1 MSAPRGLQRPGVMT
15 TVLSKKPIF
24 LLILFIAII
33 VLLLLFSIFDEGKKK
48 KKNRGQ
54 DQETVLIEPQQ
65 PLPSVST
72 DEEGLNL
79 PKAPKKSKGLA
90 SQADI
95 STLEKEDE
103 QKAFEPIQVVPATP
117 PPQDP
122 VKAALDKQRQKQLI
136 AVLQYRFEKQRQ
148 ALESNLVAYKKDDSM
163 IINTSTGAFN
173 QTGRQSGPSA
183 RLAALNSELANVKA
197 NIGFGGA
204 GSQSTASVTT
214 KTGLSI
220 FANQTENNDG
230 SMWDNG
236 YSMDQ
241 DTNAL
246 SIKTGSIIPV
256 VLITGID
263 STLPGYISGQV
274 SQNVWDTA
282 TGYNLL
288 IPQGTK
294 VFGQYQNDI
303 NMGQERV
310 FVAWQRL
317 IFPDGRTMTL
327 NDMPGGDQLGY
338 TGLKDKVN
346 NHYFRIYGHALLM
359 SLVTGGTAYAI
370 NSLDNDNND
379 ETTTL
384 NESLGTAFA
393 NQVGQTTM
401 KLLEKHMNMS
411 PTLTIRPGY
420 RLNIIAVKDLAFS
433 EPYEGK
439 L

>member
-1 MSAPRGLQRPGVMT
+1 MSAPRGLQRPGVVT
-15 TVLSKKPIF
+15 TVLSKKPILVLF
-24 LLILFIAII
+24 LFIAII
-33 VLLLLFSIFDEGKKK
+33 VLLLLFSIFDEGKRN
-48 KKNRGQ
+48 NRNGDQ
-54 DQETVLIEPQQ
+54 DQETLLIEPQQ
-65 PLPSVST
+65 SSVST

-79 PKAPKKSKGLA
+79 PKAPKQRKGLA
-90 SQADI
+90 SESDMNTQGK
-95 STLEKEDE
+95 KED
-103 QKAFEPIQVVPATP
+103 QKALEPIEVVRANP
-117 PPQDP
+117 PPHDP
-122 VKAALDKQRQKQLI
+122 VKAALDKQRQKQLVT
-136 AVLQYRFEKQRQ
+136 VLQYRFEKQRQ
-148 ALESNLVAYKKDDSM
+148 ALESNPVVYKNNASM
-163 IINTSTGAFN
+163 IVRTSSGVSD
-173 QTGRQSGPSA
+173 QTSRQSGTSA
-183 RLAALNSELANVKA
+183 RLSALNSELANAKA
-197 NIGFGGA
+197 RLGLGGA

-214 KTGLSI
+214 TTGLSI
-220 FANQTENNDG
+220 SAQTEINDD

-246 SIKTGSIIPV
+246 SIKTGAIIPV

-294 VFGQYQNDI
+294 VFGQYQNNI
-303 NMGQERV
+303 MMGQERV
-310 FVAWQRL
+310 FVVWQRL

-327 NDMPGGDQLGY
+327 KDMPGGDQLGY

-359 SLVTGGTAYAI
+359 SLVTGGTAYAMNTLNGD
-370 NSLDNDNND
+370 NSD

-384 NESLGTAFA
+384 NESMGTALA
-393 NQVGQTTM
+393 DQMGQTTM
-401 KLLEKHMNMS
+401 GLLEKHMNMS

-420 RLNIIAVKDLAFS
+420 RLNIIAVKDLEFS

>member
-1 MSAPRGLQRPGVMT
+1 MNAPRGLQRPGVMT
-15 TVLSKKPIF
+15 TVLSKKPI
-24 LLILFIAII
+24 LLLMLFIVII
-33 VLLLLFSIFDEGKKK
+33 VVLLLFSIFDEGKRN
-48 KKNRGQ
+48 KKNS
-54 DQETVLIEPQQ
+54 DQNQEALLIEPQQ
-65 PLPSVST
+65 SSVST

-79 PKAPKKSKGLA
+79 PRAPKERKGLA
-90 SQADI
+90 SETNINTQGK
-95 STLEKEDE
+95 KED
-103 QKAFEPIQVVPATP
+103 QKTFEPIEVVRAKPS
-117 PPQDP
+117 PQNP
-122 VKAALDKQRQKQLI
+122 VKAALNKQRQKQLVT
-136 AVLQYRFEKQRQ
+136 VLQYRFEKQRQ
-148 ALESNLVAYKKDDSM
+148 ALESNPVAYKKNASM
-163 IINTSTGAFN
+163 IIGTSAGVSD
-173 QTGRQSGPSA
+173 QTGWQSGSSA
-183 RLAALNSELANVKA
+183 RLSALNSELTKA
-197 NIGFGGA
+197 KRKIGLGGG

-214 KTGLSI
+214 KAGLSI
-220 FANQTENNDG
+220 SASQTGSNDS

-294 VFGQYQNDI
+294 VFGQYQNNI
-303 NMGQERV
+303 IMGQERV

-317 IFPDGRTMTL
+317 IFPDGRAMTL
-327 NDMPGGDQLGY
+327 KDMPGGDQLGY
-338 TGLKDKVN
+338 AGLKDKVN

-359 SLVTGGTAYAI
+359 SLVTGGTAYAMNTLDSD
-370 NSLDNDNND
+370 NS

-384 NESLGTAFA
+384 NESMGTAFA
-393 NQVGQTTM
+393 DQMGQTTM
-401 KLLEKHMNMS
+401 GLLEKHMNMS

-420 RLNIIAVKDLAFS
+420 RLNIIAVKDLEFS

>member
-1 MSAPRGLQRPGVMT
+1 MNAPRGLQRPGVMT
-15 TVLSKKPIF
+15 TVLSKKPI
-24 LLILFIAII
+24 LLLMLFIVII
-33 VLLLLFSIFDEGKKK
+33 VVLLLFSIFDEGKRN
-48 KKNRGQ
+48 KKNS
-54 DQETVLIEPQQ
+54 DQNQEALLIEPQQ
-65 PLPSVST
+65 SSVST

-79 PKAPKKSKGLA
+79 PRAPKERKGLA
-90 SQADI
+90 SETNINTQGK
-95 STLEKEDE
+95 KED
-103 QKAFEPIQVVPATP
+103 QKTFEPIEVVRAKPSL
-117 PPQDP
+117 QNP
-122 VKAALDKQRQKQLI
+122 VKAALNKQRQKQLVT
-136 AVLQYRFEKQRQ
+136 VLQYRFEKQRQ
-148 ALESNLVAYKKDDSM
+148 ALESNPVAYKKNASM
-163 IINTSTGAFN
+163 IIGTSAGVSD
-173 QTGRQSGPSA
+173 QTGWQSGSSA
-183 RLAALNSELANVKA
+183 RLSALNSELTKA
-197 NIGFGGA
+197 KRKIGLGGG

-214 KTGLSI
+214 KAGLSI
-220 FANQTENNDG
+220 SASQTGSNDS

-294 VFGQYQNDI
+294 VFGQYQNNI
-303 NMGQERV
+303 IMGQERV

-317 IFPDGRTMTL
+317 IFPDGRAMTL
-327 NDMPGGDQLGY
+327 KDMPGGDQLGY
-338 TGLKDKVN
+338 AGLKDKVN

-359 SLVTGGTAYAI
+359 SLVTGGTAYAMNTLDSD
-370 NSLDNDNND
+370 NS

-384 NESLGTAFA
+384 NESMGTAFA
-393 NQVGQTTM
+393 DQMGQTTM
-401 KLLEKHMNMS
+401 GLLEKHMNMS

-420 RLNIIAVKDLAFS
+420 RLNIIAVKDLEFS

>member
-15 TVLSKKPIF
+15 TVLSKKPI
-24 LLILFIAII
+24 LLLMLFIAII
-33 VLLLLFSIFDEGKKK
+33 VLLLLFSIFDEGKRK
-48 KKNRGQ
+48 KKNSGQ
-54 DQETVLIEPQQ
+54 DQETLLIEPQQ
-65 PLPSVST
+65 SSVST

-79 PKAPKKSKGLA
+79 PKAPKKRKGLA
-90 SQADI
+90 SQDDMN
-95 STLEKEDE
+95 TLGKKED
-103 QKAFEPIQVVPATP
+103 QKAFEPIEVVRANP

-122 VKAALDKQRQKQLI
+122 VKAALDKQRQKQL
-136 AVLQYRFEKQRQ
+136 VTVRQYRFEKQRQ
-148 ALESNLVAYKKDDSM
+148 ALESNLVAYKKNASM
-163 IINTSTGAFN
+163 VISTSAGVSDH
-173 QTGRQSGPSA
+173 TGRQSGSSA
-183 RLAALNSELANVKA
+183 RLASLNSELANAKA
-197 NIGFGGA
+197 RIGLGGV

-220 FANQTENNDG
+220 LANQTQGNDG

-294 VFGQYQNDI
+294 VFGQYQNNI
-303 NMGQERV
+303 IMGQERV
-310 FVAWQRL
+310 FVVWQRL
-317 IFPDGRTMTL
+317 IFPDGRAMTL
-327 NDMPGGDQLGY
+327 KDMPGGDQLGF

-359 SLVTGGTAYAI
+359 SLVTGGTAYALNTLGSD
-370 NSLDNDNND
+370 NS

-393 NQVGQTTM
+393 DQMGRTTM
-401 KLLEKHMNMS
+401 GLLEKHMNMS

>member
-1 MSAPRGLQRPGVMT
+1 MSAPRGLQRPGVVT
-15 TVLSKKPIF
+15 TVLSKKPILVLF
-24 LLILFIAII
+24 LFIAII
-33 VLLLLFSIFDEGKKK
+33 VLLLLFSIFDEGKRN
-48 KKNRGQ
+48 NRNGDQ
-54 DQETVLIEPQQ
+54 DQETLLIEPQQ
-65 PLPSVST
+65 SSVST

-79 PKAPKKSKGLA
+79 PKAPKQRKGLA
-90 SQADI
+90 SETDMN
-95 STLEKEDE
+95 SMDKKED
-103 QKAFEPIQVVPATP
+103 QKALEPIEVVRANP

-122 VKAALDKQRQKQLI
+122 VKAALDKQRQKQLVT
-136 AVLQYRFEKQRQ
+136 VLQYRFEKQRQ
-148 ALESNLVAYKKDDSM
+148 ALESNPVVYKNNASM
-163 IINTSTGAFN
+163 IVRTSSGVSD
-173 QTGRQSGPSA
+173 QTSRQSGTSA
-183 RLAALNSELANVKA
+183 RLSALNSELANAKA
-197 NIGFGGA
+197 RLGLGGS

-214 KTGLSI
+214 TTGLSI
-220 FANQTENNDG
+220 SAQTEINED

-236 YSMDQ
+236 YAMDQ
-241 DTNAL
+241 ETNAL
-246 SIKTGSIIPV
+246 SIKTGAIIPV

-274 SQNVWDTA
+274 SQHVWDTA

-294 VFGQYQNDI
+294 VFGQYQNNI
-303 NMGQERV
+303 MMGQERV
-310 FVAWQRL
+310 FVVWQRL

-327 NDMPGGDQLGY
+327 KDMPGGDQLGY

-359 SLVTGGTAYAI
+359 SLVTGGTAYAMNTLNGD
-370 NSLDNDNND
+370 NSD

-384 NESLGTAFA
+384 NESMGTALA
-393 NQVGQTTM
+393 DQMGQTTM
-401 KLLEKHMNMS
+401 GLLEKHMNMS

-420 RLNIIAVKDLAFS
+420 RLNIIAIKDLEFI

>member
-15 TVLSKKPIF
+15 TVLSRKPILVLF
-24 LLILFIAII
+24 LFIAII
-33 VLLLLFSIFDEGKKK
+33 VLLLLFSIFDQGKRN
-48 KKNRGQ
+48 KKNSGQ
-54 DQETVLIEPQQ
+54 DQETLLIEPRQS
-65 PLPSVST
+65 SVST

-79 PKAPKKSKGLA
+79 PQAPKERKGLA
-90 SQADI
+90 SETDMN
-95 STLEKEDE
+95 TRGKKGD
-103 QKAFEPIQVVPATP
+103 QKPLEPIEVVRANA

-122 VKAALDKQRQKQLI
+122 VKAALDKQRQKELVT
-136 AVLQYRFEKQRQ
+136 VLQYRFEKQRQ
-148 ALESNLVAYKKDDSM
+148 ALESNPVAYKKNASM
-163 IINTSTGAFN
+163 DISTSAGVFD
-173 QTGRQSGPSA
+173 QTSQQYGSSA
-183 RLAALNSELANVKA
+183 RLSALNSELANAKTTL
-197 NIGFGGA
+197 GSMGA
-204 GSQSTASVTT
+204 GSQSPASI
-214 KTGLSI
+214 S
-220 FANQTENNDG
+220 ANQTGSNDD

-256 VLITGID
+256 LLITGID

-294 VFGQYQNDI
+294 VFGQYQNNI
-303 NMGQERV
+303 IMGQERV
-310 FVAWQRL
+310 FVVWQRL
-317 IFPDGRTMTL
+317 IFPDGRAMTL
-327 NDMPGGDQLGY
+327 KDMPGGDQLGY
-338 TGLKDKVN
+338 AGLKDKVN

-359 SLVTGGTAYAI
+359 SLVTGGTAYAMNTLDSD
-370 NSLDNDNND
+370 NSD

-384 NESLGTAFA
+384 NESMGTAFA
-393 NQVGQTTM
+393 DQMGRTTM
-401 KLLEKHMNMS
+401 GLLEKHMNMS

-420 RLNIIAVKDLAFS
+420 RLNIIAVKDLEFS

>member
-1 MSAPRGLQRPGVMT
+1 MSAPRGLKRPGVMT
-15 TVLSKKPIF
+15 TVLSKKPILVLF
-24 LLILFIAII
+24 LFIAII
-33 VLLLLFSIFDEGKKK
+33 VLLLLFSIFDDGKR
-48 KKNRGQ
+48 KNKNSGQ
-54 DQETVLIEPQQ
+54 DQETLLIEPQQ
-65 PLPSVST
+65 SSVST

-79 PKAPKKSKGLA
+79 PKAPIDRKGLA
-90 SQADI
+90 SETDMNTQG
-95 STLEKEDE
+95 EKGD
-103 QKAFEPIQVVPATP
+103 QKALEPIEVVRANS

-122 VKAALDKQRQKQLI
+122 VKAALDKQRQKQLVK
-136 AVLQYRFEKQRQ
+136 VLQYRFEKQRQ
-148 ALESNLVAYKKDDSM
+148 ALESNPVVYKKNTSM
-163 IINTSTGAFN
+163 IIGTSAGVSD
-173 QTGRQSGPSA
+173 QTGKQSGSSA
-183 RLAALNSELANVKA
+183 RLLALNSELANAKA
-197 NIGFGGA
+197 SLGLGGG
-204 GSQSTASVTT
+204 GSQSTALVTT
-214 KTGLSI
+214 KAGLSI
-220 FANQTENNDG
+220 SANQTGSNDD

-294 VFGQYQNDI
+294 VFGQYQNNI
-303 NMGQERV
+303 IMGQERV

-317 IFPDGRTMTL
+317 IFPDGRAMTL
-327 NDMPGGDQLGY
+327 KDMPGGDQLGY
-338 TGLKDKVN
+338 AGLKDKVN

-359 SLVTGGTAYAI
+359 SLVTGGTAYAMNTLDSD
-370 NSLDNDNND
+370 NSD

-384 NESLGTAFA
+384 NESMGTAFA
-393 NQVGQTTM
+393 DQMGRTTM
-401 KLLEKHMNMS
+401 GLLEKHMNMS

-420 RLNIIAVKDLAFS
+420 RLNIIAVKDLEFS

>member
-1 MSAPRGLQRPGVMT
+1 MSAPRGLQRPGVVT
-15 TVLSKKPIF
+15 TVLSKKPILVLF
-24 LLILFIAII
+24 LFIAII
-33 VLLLLFSIFDEGKKK
+33 VLLLLFSIFDEGKRN
-48 KKNRGQ
+48 NRNGDQ
-54 DQETVLIEPQQ
+54 DQETLLIEPQQ
-65 PLPSVST
+65 SSVST

-79 PKAPKKSKGLA
+79 PKAPKQRKGLA
-90 SQADI
+90 SESDMNTQGK
-95 STLEKEDE
+95 KEDR
-103 QKAFEPIQVVPATP
+103 KPLEPIEVVRANP

-122 VKAALDKQRQKQLI
+122 VKAALDKQRQKQLVT
-136 AVLQYRFEKQRQ
+136 VLQYRFEKQRQ
-148 ALESNLVAYKKDDSM
+148 ALESNPVVYKNNSSM
-163 IINTSTGAFN
+163 IVSTSSGVSN
-173 QTGRQSGPSA
+173 QTGGQSGTSA
-183 RLAALNSELANVKA
+183 RLSALNSELANAKA
-197 NIGFGGA
+197 RLGLGNG
-204 GSQSTASVTT
+204 GSQSSASVTT
-214 KTGLSI
+214 TTGLSI
-220 FANQTENNDG
+220 SAQTEINDD

-241 DTNAL
+241 ETNAL
-246 SIKTGSIIPV
+246 SIKTGAIIPV

-294 VFGQYQNDI
+294 VFGQYQNNI
-303 NMGQERV
+303 MMGQERV

-327 NDMPGGDQLGY
+327 KDMPGGDQLGY

-359 SLVTGGTAYAI
+359 SLVTGGTAYAMNTLNGD
-370 NSLDNDNND
+370 NSD

-384 NESLGTAFA
+384 NESMGTALA
-393 NQVGQTTM
+393 DQMGQTTM
-401 KLLEKHMNMS
+401 GLLEKHMNMS

-420 RLNIIAVKDLAFS
+420 RLNIIAVKDLEFS

>member
-1 MSAPRGLQRPGVMT
+1 MSAPRGLQRPGVVT
-15 TVLSKKPIF
+15 TVLSKKPILVLF
-24 LLILFIAII
+24 LFIAII
-33 VLLLLFSIFDEGKKK
+33 VLLLLFSIFDEGKRN
-48 KKNRGQ
+48 NRNGDQ
-54 DQETVLIEPQQ
+54 DQETLLIEPQQ
-65 PLPSVST
+65 SSVST

-79 PKAPKKSKGLA
+79 PKAPKQRKGLA
-90 SQADI
+90 SESDMNTQGK
-95 STLEKEDE
+95 KEDR
-103 QKAFEPIQVVPATP
+103 KPLEPIEVVRANP

-122 VKAALDKQRQKQLI
+122 VKAALDKQRQKQLVT
-136 AVLQYRFEKQRQ
+136 VLQYRFEKQRQ
-148 ALESNLVAYKKDDSM
+148 ALESNPVVYKKNASM
-163 IINTSTGAFN
+163 VISTSGGVSD
-173 QTGRQSGPSA
+173 QTGLQSGTSS
-183 RLAALNSELANVKA
+183 RLSALNSELANAKA
-197 NIGFGGA
+197 RLGLGNG
-204 GSQSTASVTT
+204 GSQSSASVTT
-214 KTGLSI
+214 TTGLSI
-220 FANQTENNDG
+220 SAQTEINDD

-246 SIKTGSIIPV
+246 SIKTGAIIPV

-294 VFGQYQNDI
+294 VFGQYQNNI
-303 NMGQERV
+303 MMGQERV
-310 FVAWQRL
+310 FVVWQRL

-327 NDMPGGDQLGY
+327 KDMPGGDQLGY

-359 SLVTGGTAYAI
+359 SLVTGGTAYAMNTLNGD
-370 NSLDNDNND
+370 NSD

-384 NESLGTAFA
+384 NESMGTALA
-393 NQVGQTTM
+393 DQMGQTTM
-401 KLLEKHMNMS
+401 GLLEKHMNMS

-420 RLNIIAVKDLAFS
+420 RLNIIAVKDLEFS

>member
-24 LLILFIAII
+24 LLLLFIAII
-33 VLLLLFSIFDEGKKK
+33 VLLLLFSIFDEGKRK
-48 KKNRGQ
+48 KKNNGQ
-54 DQETVLIEPQQ
+54 DQETLLIEPQQ
-65 PLPSVST
+65 SSVST

-79 PKAPKKSKGLA
+79 PKAPKKRKGLA
-90 SQADI
+90 SESDI
-95 STLEKEDE
+95 STLKKKED
-103 QKAFEPIQVVPATP
+103 QKTFEPIQVVPATP
-117 PPQDP
+117 APQDP
-122 VKAALDKQRQKQLI
+122 VKAALDKQRQKQL
-136 AVLQYRFEKQRQ
+136 VTVRQYRFEKQRQ
-148 ALESNLVAYKKDDSM
+148 ALESNLVAYKKNASM
-163 IINTSTGAFN
+163 VISTSAGVSGH
-173 QTGRQSGPSA
+173 TGRQSGSSA
-183 RLAALNSELANVKA
+183 RLASLNSELANAKA
-197 NIGFGGA
+197 RIGLGGV

-220 FANQTENNDG
+220 LANQTQGNDG

-294 VFGQYQNDI
+294 VFGQYQNNI
-303 NMGQERV
+303 IMGQERV
-310 FVAWQRL
+310 FVVWQRL
-317 IFPDGRTMTL
+317 IFPDGRAMTL
-327 NDMPGGDQLGY
+327 NDMPGGDQLGF

-359 SLVTGGTAYAI
+359 SLVTGGTAYALNTLDSD
-370 NSLDNDNND
+370 NS

-393 NQVGQTTM
+393 DQMGRTTM
-401 KLLEKHMNMS
+401 GLLEKHMNMS

>member
-1 MSAPRGLQRPGVMT
+1 MSAPRELQRPGVRT
-15 TVLSKKPIF
+15 TVLSKKPILLLL
-24 LLILFIAII
+24 LLILII
-33 VLLLLFSIFDEGKKK
+33 ILLLLFSIFDED
-48 KKNRGQ
+48 KKNNKKGGQ
-54 DQETVLIEPQQ
+54 NQETVLIEPQQ
-65 PLPSVST
+65 SKSSIST

-79 PKAPKKSKGLA
+79 PKNPKQRKGLA
-90 SQADI
+90 SEADI
-95 STLEKEDE
+95 TAQGKKKD
-103 QKAFEPIQVVPATP
+103 QKAFEPIQVVRNP

-122 VKAALDKQRQKQLI
+122 VKAALDRQRQKQL
-136 AVLQYRFEKQRQ
+136 ATVLQYRFEMQRK
-148 ALESNLVAYKKDDSM
+148 ALESNPVAYKNNASM
-163 IINTSTGAFN
+163 VISTSAGFSD
-173 QTGRQSGPSA
+173 QTGQQLGSST
-183 RLAALNSELANVKA
+183 RLSALNNELVRAKA
-197 NIGFGGA
+197 KLGLGSGY

-220 FANQTENNDG
+220 SANQTGNNDNL
-230 SMWDNG
+230 MWDNG

-241 DTNAL
+241 NTNAL

-294 VFGQYQNDI
+294 VFGQYQNNI
-303 NMGQERV
+303 IMGQERV

-317 IFPDGRTMTL
+317 IFPDGRAMTL

-346 NHYFRIYGHALLM
+346 NHYLRIYGHALLM
-359 SLVTGGTAYAI
+359 SLVTGGTAYAL
-370 NSLDNDNND
+370 NSLDNDD
-379 ETTTL
+379 RDTTTF
-384 NESLGTAFA
+384 NESMGTAFA
-393 NQVGQTTM
+393 NQMGQTTM
-401 KLLEKHMNMS
+401 GLLEKHMDMS

>member
-15 TVLSKKPIF
+15 TVLSKKPILVLF
-24 LLILFIAII
+24 LFIAII
-33 VLLLLFSIFDEGKKK
+33 VLLLLFSIFDDGKR
-48 KKNRGQ
+48 KNKNSGQ
-54 DQETVLIEPQQ
+54 DQETLLIEPQQ
-65 PLPSVST
+65 SSVST

-79 PKAPKKSKGLA
+79 PKAPSDRKGLA
-90 SQADI
+90 SETDMNTQGKKGD
-95 STLEKEDE
+95 
-103 QKAFEPIQVVPATP
+103 QKALEPIEVVRANSP
-117 PPQDP
+117 PPDP
-122 VKAALDKQRQKQLI
+122 VKAALDKQRQKQLVT
-136 AVLQYRFEKQRQ
+136 VLQYRFEKQRQ
-148 ALESNLVAYKKDDSM
+148 ALESNPVAYKKNASM
-163 IINTSTGAFN
+163 IIGTSAGVSD
-173 QTGRQSGPSA
+173 QTGQQSGSSA
-183 RLAALNSELANVKA
+183 RLLALNSELANAKA
-197 NIGFGGA
+197 SFGLGGA
-204 GSQSTASVTT
+204 GSQSAALVTT

-220 FANQTENNDG
+220 SANQTGSNDD

-294 VFGQYQNDI
+294 VFGQYQNNI
-303 NMGQERV
+303 IMGQERV

-317 IFPDGRTMTL
+317 IFPDGRAMTL
-327 NDMPGGDQLGY
+327 KDMPGGDQLGY
-338 TGLKDKVN
+338 AGLKDKVN

-359 SLVTGGTAYAI
+359 SLVTGGTAYAM
-370 NSLDNDNND
+370 NTLDNDNSD

-384 NESLGTAFA
+384 NESMGTAFA
-393 NQVGQTTM
+393 DQMGRTTM
-401 KLLEKHMNMS
+401 GLLEKHMNMS

-420 RLNIIAVKDLAFS
+420 RLNIIAVKDLEFS

>member
-15 TVLSKKPIF
+15 TVLSRKPILVLF
-24 LLILFIAII
+24 LFIAII
-33 VLLLLFSIFDEGKKK
+33 VLLLLFSIFDQGKRN
-48 KKNRGQ
+48 KKNSGQ
-54 DQETVLIEPQQ
+54 DQETLLIEPRQS
-65 PLPSVST
+65 SVST

-79 PKAPKKSKGLA
+79 PQAPKERKGLA
-90 SQADI
+90 SETDMN
-95 STLEKEDE
+95 TRGKKGD
-103 QKAFEPIQVVPATP
+103 QKPLEPIEVVRAVP

-122 VKAALDKQRQKQLI
+122 VKAALDKQRQKELVT
-136 AVLQYRFEKQRQ
+136 VLQYRFEKQRQ
-148 ALESNLVAYKKDDSM
+148 ALESNPVAYKKNASM
-163 IINTSTGAFN
+163 IISTSAGVSD
-173 QTGRQSGPSA
+173 QTSQQYGSSA
-183 RLAALNSELANVKA
+183 RLSALNSELANAKA
-197 NIGFGGA
+197 SLGLGDA
-204 GSQSTASVTT
+204 GSHSTALVTT
-214 KTGLSI
+214 KTGLS
-220 FANQTENNDG
+220 ANQTGSNDD

-256 VLITGID
+256 LLITGID

-294 VFGQYQNDI
+294 VFGQYQNNI
-303 NMGQERV
+303 IMGQERV
-310 FVAWQRL
+310 FVVWQRL
-317 IFPDGRTMTL
+317 IFPDGRAMTL
-327 NDMPGGDQLGY
+327 KDMPGGDQLGY
-338 TGLKDKVN
+338 AGLKDKVN

-359 SLVTGGTAYAI
+359 SLVTGGTAYAMNTLDSD
-370 NSLDNDNND
+370 NSD

-384 NESLGTAFA
+384 NESMGTAFA
-393 NQVGQTTM
+393 DQMGRTTM
-401 KLLEKHMNMS
+401 GLLEKHMNMS

-420 RLNIIAVKDLAFS
+420 RLNIIAVKDLEFS

>member
-1 MSAPRGLQRPGVMT
+1 MNTPRGLQRPSVMT
-15 TVLSKKPIF
+15 TVLSKKPI
-24 LLILFIAII
+24 LLLMLCIAII
-33 VLLLLFSIFDEGKKK
+33 TLLLLFSIFDEGKRN
-48 KKNRGQ
+48 KKNNGQ
-54 DQETVLIEPQQ
+54 DQETLLIERQQ
-65 PLPSVST
+65 SSVST

-79 PKAPKKSKGLA
+79 PQAPKKRRGLA
-90 SQADI
+90 SESEMNTQAKK
-95 STLEKEDE
+95 KERT
-103 QKAFEPIQVVPATP
+103 ALEPIQVIRPTP
-117 PPQDP
+117 PPKNP
-122 VKAALDKQRQKQLI
+122 VKAALDKQRRKHLVTVQ
-136 AVLQYRFEKQRQ
+136 QYRFEKQRQ
-148 ALESNLVAYKKDDSM
+148 ALESNPVAYKNNASM
-163 IINTSTGAFN
+163 IISPSAGVSGHTG
-173 QTGRQSGPSA
+173 QQSGSSS
-183 RLAALNSELANVKA
+183 RLTSLNSELANVKA
-197 NIGFGGA
+197 RLGLGGA
-204 GSQSTASVTT
+204 GSHSTASVTT

-220 FANQTENNDG
+220 SANQPRSNDG

-236 YSMDQ
+236 YFMDQ

-256 VLITGID
+256 ILITGIN

-294 VFGQYQNDI
+294 AFGQYKNNI
-303 NMGQERV
+303 IMGQERL

-327 NDMPGGDQLGY
+327 NDMPGTDQLGY
-338 TGLKDKVN
+338 SGLKDLVN

-359 SLVTGGTAYAI
+359 SLVVGGTAYAMGTL
-370 NSLDNDNND
+370 NSDTSD
-379 ETTTL
+379 TTTL
-384 NESLGTAFA
+384 NESMGTAFA
-393 NQVGQTTM
+393 DQMGQTTM
-401 KLLEKHMNMS
+401 GLLEKHMNLA

-420 RLNIIAVKDLAFS
+420 RLNIIAVKDLEFS

>member
-15 TVLSKKPIF
+15 TVLSKKPI
-24 LLILFIAII
+24 LLLMLFIVII
-33 VLLLLFSIFDEGKKK
+33 VVLLLFSIFDEGKRN
-48 KKNRGQ
+48 KKNS
-54 DQETVLIEPQQ
+54 DQNQEALLIEPQQ
-65 PLPSVST
+65 SSVST

-79 PKAPKKSKGLA
+79 PRAPKERKGLA
-90 SQADI
+90 SETNINTQGK
-95 STLEKEDE
+95 KED
-103 QKAFEPIQVVPATP
+103 QKTFEPIEVVRAKPSL
-117 PPQDP
+117 QNP
-122 VKAALDKQRQKQLI
+122 VKAALNKQRQKQLVT
-136 AVLQYRFEKQRQ
+136 VLQYRFEKQRQ
-148 ALESNLVAYKKDDSM
+148 ALESNPVAYKKNASM
-163 IINTSTGAFN
+163 IIGTSAGVSD
-173 QTGRQSGPSA
+173 QTGWQSGSSA
-183 RLAALNSELANVKA
+183 RLSALNSELTKA
-197 NIGFGGA
+197 KRKIGLGGG

-214 KTGLSI
+214 KAGLSI
-220 FANQTENNDG
+220 SASQTGSNDS

-294 VFGQYQNDI
+294 VFGQYQNNI
-303 NMGQERV
+303 IMGQERV

-317 IFPDGRTMTL
+317 IFPDGRAMTL
-327 NDMPGGDQLGY
+327 KDMPGGDQLGY
-338 TGLKDKVN
+338 AGLKDKVN

-359 SLVTGGTAYAI
+359 SLVTGGTAYAMNTLDSD
-370 NSLDNDNND
+370 NS

-384 NESLGTAFA
+384 NESMGTAFA
-393 NQVGQTTM
+393 DQMGQTTM
-401 KLLEKHMNMS
+401 GLLEKHMNMS

-420 RLNIIAVKDLAFS
+420 RLNIIAVKDLEFS

>member
-24 LLILFIAII
+24 LLLLFIAII
-33 VLLLLFSIFDEGKKK
+33 VLLLLFSIFDEGKRK
-48 KKNRGQ
+48 KKNSGQ
-54 DQETVLIEPQQ
+54 DQETLLIEPQQ
-65 PLPSVST
+65 SSVST

-79 PKAPKKSKGLA
+79 PKAPKERKGLA
-90 SQADI
+90 SEADMNI
-95 STLEKEDE
+95 LGKKED
-103 QKAFEPIQVVPATP
+103 QTALEPIQVVRATP
-117 PPQDP
+117 PPPDP
-122 VKAALDKQRQKQLI
+122 VKAALDKQRQKQLVT
-136 AVLQYRFEKQRQ
+136 VLQYRFEKQRQ
-148 ALESNLVAYKKDDSM
+148 ALESNPVAYKKNVSM
-163 IINTSTGAFN
+163 IIGTSAGVSD
-173 QTGRQSGPSA
+173 QTGRQSGSST
-183 RLAALNSELANVKA
+183 RLSALNSELAKA
-197 NIGFGGA
+197 KARIGLGA
-204 GSQSTASVTT
+204 GSSQSTASVTT

-220 FANQTENNDG
+220 SAGQTGSNDG

-294 VFGQYQNDI
+294 VFGQYQNNI
-303 NMGQERV
+303 IMGQARV

-317 IFPDGRTMTL
+317 IFPDGRAMTL
-327 NDMPGGDQLGY
+327 KDMPGGDQLGY
-338 TGLKDKVN
+338 AGLKDKVN

-370 NSLDNDNND
+370 NTLDSDNS

-384 NESLGTAFA
+384 NESMGTAFA
-393 NQVGQTTM
+393 DQMGQTTM
-401 KLLEKHMNMS
+401 GLLEKHMNMS

-420 RLNIIAVKDLAFS
+420 RLNIIAVKDLEFS

>member
-1 MSAPRGLQRPGVMT
+1 MSAPRGLQRPGVVT
-15 TVLSKKPIF
+15 TVLSKKPILVLF
-24 LLILFIAII
+24 LFIAII
-33 VLLLLFSIFDEGKKK
+33 VLLLLFSIFDEGKRN
-48 KKNRGQ
+48 NRNGDQ
-54 DQETVLIEPQQ
+54 DQETLLIEPQQ
-65 PLPSVST
+65 SSVST

-79 PKAPKKSKGLA
+79 PKAPKQRKGLA
-90 SQADI
+90 SESDMNTQGK
-95 STLEKEDE
+95 KEDR
-103 QKAFEPIQVVPATP
+103 KPLEPIEVVRANP

-122 VKAALDKQRQKQLI
+122 VKAALDKQRQKQLVT
-136 AVLQYRFEKQRQ
+136 VLQYRFEKQRQ
-148 ALESNLVAYKKDDSM
+148 ALESNPVVYKNNASM
-163 IINTSTGAFN
+163 IVRTSSGVSD
-173 QTGRQSGPSA
+173 QTSRQSGTSA
-183 RLAALNSELANVKA
+183 RLSALNSELANAKA
-197 NIGFGGA
+197 RLGLGGA

-214 KTGLSI
+214 TTGLSI
-220 FANQTENNDG
+220 SAQTEINDD

-236 YSMDQ
+236 YAMDQ

-246 SIKTGSIIPV
+246 SIKTGTIIPV

-294 VFGQYQNDI
+294 VFGQYQNNI
-303 NMGQERV
+303 MMGQERV
-310 FVAWQRL
+310 FVVWQRL

-327 NDMPGGDQLGY
+327 KDMPGGDQLGY

-359 SLVTGGTAYAI
+359 SLVTGGTAYAM
-370 NSLDNDNND
+370 NTLDNDNSD

-384 NESLGTAFA
+384 NESMGTALA
-393 NQVGQTTM
+393 DQMGQTTM
-401 KLLEKHMNMS
+401 GLLEKHMNMS

-420 RLNIIAVKDLAFS
+420 RLNIIAVKDLEFS
-433 EPYEGK
+433 ESYEGK

>member
-15 TVLSKKPIF
+15 TVLSKKPILVLF
-24 LLILFIAII
+24 LFIAII
-33 VLLLLFSIFDEGKKK
+33 VLLLLFSIFDEGKRN
-48 KKNRGQ
+48 KKNSGQ
-54 DQETVLIEPQQ
+54 DQETLLIEPQQ
-65 PLPSVST
+65 SSIST

-79 PKAPKKSKGLA
+79 PKAPKERKGLA
-90 SQADI
+90 SETDPNTPGEKKDQK
-95 STLEKEDE
+95 TLE
-103 QKAFEPIQVVPATP
+103 PIEVVRAKP

-122 VKAALDKQRQKQLI
+122 VKAALDKQRQKQLVT
-136 AVLQYRFEKQRQ
+136 VLQYRFEKQRQ
-148 ALESNLVAYKKDDSM
+148 ALESNPVVYKKDASM
-163 IINTSTGAFN
+163 IVSTSAGISDQAG
-173 QTGRQSGPSA
+173 QHSGSSA
-183 RLAALNSELANVKA
+183 RLAELNSELANAKA
-197 NIGFGGA
+197 SLGLGGA
-204 GSQSTASVTT
+204 GSQSTESITT

-220 FANQTENNDG
+220 SSNQTPGNDS

-294 VFGQYQNDI
+294 VFGQYQNNI
-303 NMGQERV
+303 IMGQERV
-310 FVAWQRL
+310 FVVWQRL
-317 IFPDGRTMTL
+317 IFPDGRAMTL
-327 NDMPGGDQLGY
+327 KDMPGGDQLGY
-338 TGLKDKVN
+338 AGLKDKVN

-359 SLVTGGTAYAI
+359 SLVTGGTAYAMNTLDSD
-370 NSLDNDNND
+370 NSD

-384 NESLGTAFA
+384 NESMGTAFA
-393 NQVGQTTM
+393 DQMGQTTM
-401 KLLEKHMNMS
+401 RLLEKHMNMS
-411 PTLTIRPGY
+411 PTLSIRPGY
-420 RLNIIAVKDLAFS
+420 RLNIIAVKDLEFS

>member
-24 LLILFIAII
+24 LLLLFIAII
-33 VLLLLFSIFDEGKKK
+33 VLLLLFSIFDEGKRK
-48 KKNRGQ
+48 KKNNGQ
-54 DQETVLIEPQQ
+54 DQETLLIEPQQ
-65 PLPSVST
+65 SSVST

-79 PKAPKKSKGLA
+79 PKAPKKRKGLA
-90 SQADI
+90 SQDDMNP
-95 STLEKEDE
+95 LGKKED
-103 QKAFEPIQVVPATP
+103 QKAFEPIEVVRANP

-122 VKAALDKQRQKQLI
+122 VKAALDKQRQKQLVT
-136 AVLQYRFEKQRQ
+136 VLQYRFEKQRQ
-148 ALESNLVAYKKDDSM
+148 ALESNPVAYKKNASM
-163 IINTSTGAFN
+163 IIGTSTGVSGH
-173 QTGRQSGPSA
+173 TGRQSESSA
-183 RLAALNSELANVKA
+183 RFSALNSELAKA
-197 NIGFGGA
+197 KASLGLGGV

-220 FANQTENNDG
+220 FENQTENNDVA
-230 SMWDNG
+230 MWDNG

-246 SIKTGSIIPV
+246 SIKTGAIIPV

-274 SQNVWDTA
+274 SQDVWDTA

-294 VFGQYQNDI
+294 VFGQYQNNI
-303 NMGQERV
+303 IMGQERV
-310 FVAWQRL
+310 FVVWQRL
-317 IFPDGRTMTL
+317 IFPDGRAMTL

-338 TGLKDKVN
+338 AGLKDKVN
-346 NHYFRIYGHALLM
+346 DHYFRIYGHALLM
-359 SLVTGGTAYAI
+359 SLVTGGTAYAMNTLDSD
-370 NSLDNDNND
+370 NS

-393 NQVGQTTM
+393 DQMGQTTM
-401 KLLEKHMNMS
+401 GLLEKHMNMS